1 MLKISKVFKRHARS
15 DKIEMIDWKDPLAQ
29 LKASKASIKD
39 LFKDILDGIKGFEY
53 QITAEVLLSK
63 NKENVDIEFT
73 PVYFNSNAKT
83 LINSDKYML
92 D

>member
-1 MLKISKVFKRHARS
+1 M
-15 DKIEMIDWKDPLAQ
+15 
-29 LKASKASIKD
+29 
-39 LFKDILDGIKGFEY
+39 FKDILDGIKGFEY
-53 QITAEVLLSK
+53 QITAKVLLSK
-63 NKENVDIEFT
+63 HKENVDIEFT